1 MMRMVMEIVMVIA
14 IVLGMVFMMKVTAE
28 ENNFNKT
35 LPDNDNDNGDE
46 HEDGDSNDGVVVG
59 KSMGSADS
67 IDLKK

>member
-1 MMRMVMEIVMVIA
+1 MEIVMVIA

-35 LPDNDNDNGDE
+35 LPDNDNGDE
-46 HEDGDSNDGVVVG
+46 HEDSDG
-59 KSMGSADS
+59 KSMESADS